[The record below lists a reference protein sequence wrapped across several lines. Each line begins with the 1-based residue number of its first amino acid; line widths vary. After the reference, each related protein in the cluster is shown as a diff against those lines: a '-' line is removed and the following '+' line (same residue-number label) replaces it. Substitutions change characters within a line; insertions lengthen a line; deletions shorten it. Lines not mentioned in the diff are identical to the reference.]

1 MNSKVLCA
9 YMVAAQACAVAAFA
23 PAPLQAQRIAHSR
36 FTTPRPQSYASFP
49 RTVQALS
56 VDASTVDTALD
67 YFLLNFRIVK
77 ALLPAPVAG
86 AVADTP
92 TGILT
97 QLVGALGVLTY
108 LTTPPNVLGG
118 LLDYAGGLSG
128 AGAPWEPAD
137 ISKLGRA
144 LGKGTYGTAYEAVPT
159 EVGAKKLKA
168 GGRDSGGRMVVKKL
182 VDVSQA
188 EIEAY
193 FNRRVSRA
201 GGGGLLCILPW
212 GIPALGCCCRC
223 RPGCARGGG
232 GGEGGG
238 AGPSP
243 VGLGLRRKLHTRDLY
258 GRSSFPAESRGLLHQ
273 TRPEP

>member
-9 YMVAAQACAVAAFA
+9 YLVAAQAATCAVAAFA
-23 PAPLQAQRIAHSR
+23 PAPLQAKRIAHSR

-201 GGGGLLCILPW
+201 GGGVTLHPSLGDPSPRLLLPMQAW
-212 GIPALGCCCRC
+212 MREGR
-223 RPGCARGGG
+223 RGGG
-232 GGEGGG
+232 G
-238 AGPSP
+238 
-243 VGLGLRRKLHTRDLY
+243 RRRWTLACWSGITKEAAH
-258 GRSSFPAESRGLLHQ
+258 SRPLWQILFS
-273 TRPEP
+273 R